1 MILRMPEYCS
11 KFICTA
17 DRCTDNCCIGWE
29 IDIDEKSLEYY
40 EGVEGDFGEKLK
52 NNISGENPA
61 CFVLGKDERCPFLNE
76 NNLCEIYIKLGE
88 DKLCDI
94 CTEHPRYY
102 EWFDG
107 VKEGGTGL
115 GCEESARIILSQD
128 KPFSYTET
136 EIEYESCSD
145 YDQELFHCLEKARS
159 KIINYLQDRKN
170 PFMQRLSD
178 ILRYAYDLQYRTDN
192 GSYDVPEIIEKT
204 GEMKLDI
211 QKFCELFG
219 SLEML
224 DKNRKKY
231 INQCLQLFS
240 KTGIDEKV
248 FNDNCPDSERYLEN
262 IAVYF
267 IWRHFMKGVFEGE
280 FFSKVFFMA
289 AGCVFIEFL
298 AKCCYI
304 EKGTTHLEDYVF
316 IAKEFSKEIEY
327 SEYNLEKV
335 MDAAYEEG
343 YFK

>member
-1 MILRMPEYCS
+1 
-11 KFICTA
+11 
-17 DRCTDNCCIGWE
+17 
-29 IDIDEKSLEYY
+29 
-40 EGVEGDFGEKLK
+40 
-52 NNISGENPA
+52 
-61 CFVLGKDERCPFLNE
+61 
-76 NNLCEIYIKLGE
+76 
-88 DKLCDI
+88 
-94 CTEHPRYY
+94 
-102 EWFDG
+102 
-107 VKEGGTGL
+107 
-115 GCEESARIILSQD
+115 
-128 KPFSYTET
+128 
-136 EIEYESCSD
+136 
-145 YDQELFHCLEKARS
+145 
-159 KIINYLQDRKN
+159 
-170 PFMQRLSD
+170 
-178 ILRYAYDLQYRTDN
+178 
-192 GSYDVPEIIEKT
+192 
-204 GEMKLDI
+204 
-211 QKFCELFG
+211 
-219 SLEML
+219 ML

-248 FNDNCPDSERYLEN
+248 FNDSCPDSERYLEN